1 MNNKT
6 TIESA
11 TAEIEEEIGSSLQL
25 SFSQATEKNH
35 DTLAQLE
42 KRFVLWRLFRPR
54 IEKEAAARMDRLA
67 ELSKEARGV
76 RERAGKALKRS
87 VRIRGL

>member
-6 TIESA
+6 SIESA

-25 SFSQATEKNH
+25 SFSQVTEKNH

-42 KRFVLWRLFRPR
+42 KRFVQWRMLSPR
-54 IEKEAAARMDRLA
+54 MEEEAAARMDRLA

-76 RERAGKALKRS
+76 QERGGKALKRS
-87 VRIRGL
+87 VRIGG

>member
-42 KRFVLWRLFRPR
+42 KRFVQWRLFRPR
-54 IEKEAAARMDRLA
+54 IEKEA
-67 ELSKEARGV
+67 RGV
-76 RERAGKALKRS
+76 RERGGKALKRS
-87 VRIRGL
+87 VRIGG

>member
-42 KRFVLWRLFRPR
+42 KRFVQWRMLSPR
-54 IEKEAAARMDRLA
+54 IEEEAAARMDRLA

-76 RERAGKALKRS
+76 RERGGKALKRS
-87 VRIRGL
+87 VRIGG